1 MDNKINDKK
10 KNEAC
15 CCQPQDCCIEEIG
28 AMVQHLVRVMQLF
41 ERDQIKPYGFTTSQ
55 CYVLIELKKSNQL
68 TMNELSD
75 KMNANTSTM
84 TRIINNLVRDGFIER
99 LRDEGDRRIVII
111 KLTKEGIEV
120 ASKLELSIIDYY
132 RKIVANLPSGQIEDV
147 LKAVSL
153 LIDAFDKTN
162 PNCC

>member
-1 MDNKINDKK
+1 MDNKINDMK
-10 KNEAC
+10 KNEEY

-28 AMVQHLVRVMQLF
+28 TMVQHLVRVMQLF

-132 RKIVANLPSGQIEDV
+132 RKIVANLPSRQIEDV